1 MRAMPNTA
9 IAYCESMTCLA
20 ADKSDE
26 RALVIAQKIFDGLG
40 ACVVVTEDQIVPAT
54 ALCAWYATFAIS
66 IALILQLVELH
77 SFVEP

>member
-1 MRAMPNTA
+1 MPNTA

-26 RALVIAQKIFDGLG
+26 KALSISRHIFEGLG

-54 ALCAWYATFAIS
+54 ALCAW
-66 IALILQLVELH
+66 
-77 SFVEP
+77 